1 MQGDSTPHP
10 LLQPLLRKLT
20 RPQRQNLL
28 ALVVAVQLA
37 RTLVL
42 RQLALF
48 LVLGITTA
56 SCYRHL
62 QRVLAWEQEK
72 TWKPL
77 AQVWVRLVLRSFA
90 PGREPLPLLI

>member
-1 MQGDSTPHP
+1 MHRDSTPHP
-10 LLQPLLRKLT
+10 LLQPLFRQLT

-37 RTLVL
+37 RTFIL
-42 RQLALF
+42 RQVALF

-77 AQVWVRLVLRSFA
+77 SQLWVRTILRTFA
-90 PGREPLPLLI
+90 PGRGRLPLLI